1 MERRLFDAGALPR
14 KRQRAITLP
23 VSIAIHAVVVAA
35 ALIAPILEDD
45 TLPEVSA
52 AGPTVCLFALPPA
65 PVAPPPP
72 LRGDPAPAIGKPK
85 LPPVVGAG
93 MVAPPSIPEILPTE
107 DPVGGGEIA
116 GDPNGVVGGA
126 DWGAR
131 AGAIVG
137 GLPAVPETVTK
148 PVRISTGIHEPRKL
162 RYVAP
167 VYPAL
172 AQQIGLQGK
181 VVLECTI
188 DTRGRVVNAS
198 VVEGNPLLND
208 AAKAAVEQ
216 WLYTPT
222 LLSGVPV
229 PVLLQV
235 SVTFTMH

>member
-1 MERRLFDAGALPR
+1 MERRLFDTGVLPR

-23 VSIAIHAVVVAA
+23 VSIALHAAVVSA
-35 ALIAPILEDD
+35 ALIAPILGDR

-52 AGPTVCLFALPPA
+52 AGPRVSLLEPPSI
-65 PVAPPPP
+65 PVAAPPPIK
-72 LRGDPAPAIGKPK
+72 GDARPMIGKPK
-85 LPPVVGAG
+85 LPPVTGTG
-93 MVAPPSIPEILPTE
+93 IVAPPSIPDKLPID
-107 DPVGGGEIA
+107 DPGA
-116 GDPNGVVGGA
+116 GDPGIGSPDGVPGGA
-126 DWGAR
+126 FWGVPP
-131 AGAIVG
+131 GTVSST
-137 GLPAVPETVTK
+137 LPTAAPVTQ
-148 PVRISTGIHEPRKL
+148 PVRVSNGIREPRKL

-172 AQQIGLQGK
+172 ARQIGLQGK

-188 DTRGRVVNAS
+188 DTHGRVINAT
-198 VVEGNPLLND
+198 VVEGNALLND

-235 SVTFTMH
+235 SVNFTMH